1 MAYAK
6 LIAFDRR
13 LSGVAIAGQA
23 GRYYTEPEL
32 AARETQAYQRG
43 VDATR
48 GLADQQMVELRHD
61 IAQLGDGVFKKLSTV
76 EPTLLA
82 QLRDALPGLALE
94 IARRLLAGY
103 EPPPEVI
110 SRLCEEALAEIFPE
124 RENLELVIAHE
135 LVDHMAHRAQGVGRT
150 VHRQQHFIHGSSSRV
165 RIPAAAPA
173 AARSAWCWSPAR
185 RHLSG
190 RVAVRAC
197 CALTSG

>member
-23 GRYYTEPEL
+23 GRFYTETEL

-82 QLRDALPGLALE
+82 QLREALPGLALE

-124 RENLELVIAHE
+124 RENLELAIAPRDAE
-135 LVDHMAHRAQGVGRT
+135 LLAKLNPTWLQRYPGLRIRSEASLRPGDCQVRSRFGLTDARVETKLTAL
-150 VHRQQHFIHGSSSRV
+150 QHSL
-165 RIPAAAPA
+165 APA
-173 AARSAWCWSPAR
+173 
-185 RHLSG
+185 
-190 RVAVRAC
+190 
-197 CALTSG
+197 